1 MDVLWLHAQIEIIQ
15 IQNLP
20 MFGSSISLKKGPY
33 WSNCKWYALSA
44 LERLQE
50 WLYLGY
56 VWSQFRMESEMGM
69 VQYMGPDPRYQW
81 VASF

>member
-1 MDVLWLHAQIEIIQ
+1 MVCSFCSGET
-15 IQNLP
+15 P
-20 MFGSSISLKKGPY
+20 GV
-33 WSNCKWYALSA
+33 
-44 LERLQE
+44 
-50 WLYLGY
+50 LYLGY